1 MKFKKFVWTLLRI
14 LSKAKEV
21 CTFIF
26 ISLVDLLPLPLPLL
40 LFSDSVLKIGFFFDS
55 FLLVSLVFKL
65 VIKALL
71 SNWFISDKSGFG
83 WIISLYESKFELFSV

>member
-1 MKFKKFVWTLLRI
+1 MKFKKFVWTLQRI

-26 ISLVDLLPLPLPLL
+26 ISLVDLFPLPLL